1 VGFPGLPPRP
11 LPRVAHT
18 HALFADQSHSN
29 PDNLVAL
36 LSQSRAWN
44 CSVQT
49 GHRGSCDA
57 RATTNPAAE
66 PDGAAAQERPAMR
79 AAQIEQN
86 VAAHEL
92 LGTGPVAKP
101 SLGTRSSDQFVDD
114 SGFVGGDNPQ
124 PAPRGLLDAALT
136 V

>member
-1 VGFPGLPPRP
+1 ME
-11 LPRVAHT
+11 
-18 HALFADQSHSN
+18 
-29 PDNLVAL
+29 L
-36 LSQSRAWN
+36 LG
-44 CSVQT
+44 QT

-101 SLGTRSSDQFVDD
+101 SLGARSSDQSSTIRV
-114 SGFVGGDNPQ
+114 SLVVTIRNLRREGCWT
-124 PAPRGLLDAALT
+124 RL
-136 V
+136 